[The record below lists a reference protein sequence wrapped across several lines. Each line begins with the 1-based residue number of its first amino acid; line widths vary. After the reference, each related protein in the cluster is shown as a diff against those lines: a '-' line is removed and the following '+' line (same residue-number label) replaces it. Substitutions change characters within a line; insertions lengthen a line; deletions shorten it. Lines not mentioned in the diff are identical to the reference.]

1 MQVRVECLSAD
12 GKVTASSSYPT
23 MLKFKSE
30 PIRFVETMF
39 KTVPLL
45 LTGFQSEI
53 QNLKIQ
59 EIDFTE
65 GYEPTA
71 CFKVIIEQRAEYEA
85 GFGIPEIYAASL
97 HVESQL
103 PPLKRLIWNWRKS
116 VFVWISFISFFTQL
130 LISLLFFRPI
140 IFPGTTLLLLSVKA
154 KTANKKLLWSS

>member
-12 GKVTASSSYPT
+12 GQVTASSSYPT

-71 CFKVIIEQRAEYEA
+71 CFKVIIEQRARVR
-85 GFGIPEIYAASL
+85 GGIRNPRNICCLTSC
-97 HVESQL
+97 
-103 PPLKRLIWNWRKS
+103 
-116 VFVWISFISFFTQL
+116 
-130 LISLLFFRPI
+130 
-140 IFPGTTLLLLSVKA
+140 
-154 KTANKKLLWSS
+154 